1 MGFGAG
7 SGVDGGPPRRKTGS
21 DWTVG
26 SAAADG
32 TAATYRG
39 GEGDTTGYVAVTQKV
54 CCGGTRLLRADER
67 RVICCELVLHGVR
80 VV

>member
-7 SGVDGGPPRRKTGS
+7 SGADGGPSRRKTGS

-32 TAATYRG
+32 TAATYRE
-39 GEGDTTGYVAVTQKV
+39 GEDDTTGYVAVPKTRRD
-54 CCGGTRLLRADER
+54 RLLGADER
-67 RVICCELVLHGVR
+67 RLICCELVPHAVRGV
-80 VV
+80 